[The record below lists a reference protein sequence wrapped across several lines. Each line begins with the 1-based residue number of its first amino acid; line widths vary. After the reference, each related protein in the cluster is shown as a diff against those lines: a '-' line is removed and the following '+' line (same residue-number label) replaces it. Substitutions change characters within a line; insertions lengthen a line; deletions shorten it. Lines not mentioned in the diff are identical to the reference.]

1 MSRIRHLLS
10 RRVNPEFMRL
20 RYLYR
25 AYKARY
31 RDQCEELQAS
41 LAVIRPGDTVVDAGA
56 NKGAYL
62 YWLRRAV
69 GASGSVHAFEPQPTL
84 AKYLLDICRI
94 MDWSNVHVKA
104 AAVSDKSGIARLH
117 VPGEKDSPGASLEA
131 AVADKP
137 GHSFDCPITTLDEQ
151 LAKAERV
158 SLLKVD
164 VEGHELNLFRGAEQT
179 LKKHRPLIV
188 FECEA
193 RHLTR
198 HKPSDVFTLLES
210 LGYSGR
216 FFSMTGLRPLA
227 EFDLAVHQKSDS
239 DRFWDAKDYCNNFCF
254 SHPEAKR

>member
-1 MSRIRHLLS
+1 
-10 RRVNPEFMRL
+10 MRL

-25 AYKARY
+25 AFKARC
-31 RDQCEELQAS
+31 RDQSEELEAS
-41 LAVIRPGDTVVDAGA
+41 LTAIRQGDTAVDAGA

-69 GASGSVHAFEPQPTL
+69 GSAGNVFAFEPQPTL
-84 AKYLLDICRI
+84 AKYLQDICRT
-94 MDWSNVHVKA
+94 MNWSNVHVKA
-104 AAVSDKSGIARLH
+104 SAVSDRSGTARLH
-117 VPGEKDSPGASLEA
+117 VPGEKDSPGASLET

-137 GHSFDCPITTLDEQ
+137 GHSFECPITTLDEQ
-151 LAKAERV
+151 LAAAERV

-179 LKKHRPLIV
+179 LKKHKPLIV

-193 RHLTR
+193 RHLTH
-198 HKPSDVFTLLES
+198 HKPSDVFTYLQS
-210 LGYSGR
+210 LGYVGQ
-216 FFSMTGLRPLA
+216 FFFTTGLRPLA
-227 EFDLAVHQKSDS
+227 EFNLAVHQKSDG